1 MISRHRQVAFPSPFT
16 PEEIELD
23 PEKGLWVPGRKKI
36 LVPSPKM
43 PSYGLDWAPITQ
55 SLDFQRECFRN
66 LMLGGWDT
74 RYCDCVPSRSEY
86 LAQPRDL
93 RIPVRDNNL
102 VPVTYNDIKRSE
114 TPAFRSRPR
123 YGVLYD
129 RYERMIRD

>member
-1 MISRHRQVAFPSPFT
+1 MISRHRQIAFPSPFT

-36 LVPSPKM
+36 FVPSAPR
-43 PSYGLDWAPITQ
+43 PAFDWGINWARLDIQA
-55 SLDFQRECFRN
+55 ECFRN

-74 RYCDCVPSRSEY
+74 RHCDCVPSRSEY
-86 LAQPRDL
+86 LAQPR
-93 RIPVRDNNL
+93 NL
-102 VPVTYNDIKRSE
+102 QIPVTYNDIKRSE